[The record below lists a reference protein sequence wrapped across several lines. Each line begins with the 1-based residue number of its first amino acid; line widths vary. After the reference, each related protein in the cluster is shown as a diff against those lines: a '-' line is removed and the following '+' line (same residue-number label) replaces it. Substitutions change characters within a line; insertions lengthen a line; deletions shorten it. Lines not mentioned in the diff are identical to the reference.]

1 MLNTVKE
8 YNKDHNKINTGKNP
22 GSARKRNPAAAHG
35 SHRDKGQSHAP
46 MKAYHA
52 RRVDTRDAFP
62 VIRPYEEPFEKMLE
76 VYQWAEDER
85 LSSDAMHQRLLPALE
100 SKDAGAVKSAL
111 KACELELKGLVA
123 RPSKDRHLMER
134 RRSYLIQILDILK
147 ATNML

>member
-1 MLNTVKE
+1 MQNTVKKC
-8 YNKDHNKINTGKNP
+8 NKNHNKINP
-22 GSARKRNPAAAHG
+22 GSARKRSPAAAQG
-35 SHRDKGQSHAP
+35 CHRDKGQSRAP

-85 LSSDAMHQRLLPALE
+85 LSSDAMRQRLLPALE

-111 KACELELKGLVA
+111 KACELELKGLGA
-123 RPSKDRHLMER
+123 SPSKDRHLMER

-147 ATNML
+147 ATDML